1 MRFIQL
7 DAGHVYLAHNLA
19 MMSLSALGSDVLKA
33 MHRFE
38 IHGTN
43 VGGPCITD
51 TPPLT
56 FQQPY
61 DRVFGELAASH
72 QGAFPFRELPV
83 ACRTAQPFDV
93 LGRPSPRP
101 MRDVAFA
108 GTIEACALWIRA
120 RKSRISLWG
129 WRR

>member
-7 DAGHVYLAHNLA
+7 DGGHVHLVYNLA
-19 MMSLSALGSDVLKA
+19 MMGLSALGRDVLKA

-43 VGGPCITD
+43 VGGPFITD
-51 TPPLT
+51 APPLT
-56 FQQPY
+56 FHQPY
-61 DRVFGELAASH
+61 DRVFGELAAGH
-72 QGAFPFRELPV
+72 QGTLPFRELPV

-93 LGRPSPRP
+93 LVRPGPRP

-108 GTIEACALWIRA
+108 GPIEPSTLWIRA
-120 RKSRISLWG
+120 REASI
-129 WRR
+129 